1 MAVACAGNANADATL
16 LQPSHTRTQQA
27 SGHPKQF
34 CQEGMGTAAPKS
46 ILHVVRA
53 LPYVTLTPPP
63 HERAA
68 QNCSRQDAASRIVT
82 RPTYAAGA
90 RAYRPGQHELSH
102 PSV

>member
-63 HERAA
+63 
-68 QNCSRQDAASRIVT
+68 
-82 RPTYAAGA
+82 PTSAPRRTAAG
-90 RAYRPGQHELSH
+90 RMRPAA
-102 PSV
+102 

>member
-63 HERAA
+63 PRARRAELQPAGCGQPHSDAPYVRCGCTRLQARAA
-68 QNCSRQDAASRIVT
+68 
-82 RPTYAAGA
+82 
-90 RAYRPGQHELSH
+90 
-102 PSV
+102 